1 MVMARSEV
9 MTIRIE
15 ESLGAKLN
23 QIAVEVGLSRAD
35 LLRFVLRAA
44 ADMDSQQLRARLNGS
59 VRSVLENTEFEIG
72 KTSIQANL

>member
-1 MVMARSEV
+1 MANSEV

-23 QIAVEVGLSRAD
+23 QIAAEVGISRAD

-44 ADMDSQQLRARLNGS
+44 ADMDSNQLRQRLNES
-59 VRSVLENTEFEIG
+59 VRSILE
-72 KTSIQANL
+72 KTAKEAM

>member
-44 ADMDSQQLRARLNGS
+44 ADMDSQQLRERLNGS
-59 VRSVLENTEFEIG
+59 VRSVLENTEFEMG